1 MATRFEELEPKYMF
15 EELGYVLDDCSDFLG
30 DACCLNYQIIKD
42 NCIKKEI
49 TFYLKGAGL
58 QEDQFYIGF
67 SDVNYLTKKEL
78 KAIKKQIEELGWL
91 EDK

>member
-1 MATRFEELEPKYMF
+1 MKAKDMF
-15 EELGYVLDDCSDFLG
+15 EDLGYVLDDCSNFSG

-58 QEDQFYIGF
+58 QKEQYYVSF
-67 SDVNYLTKKEL
+67 SDVEYLTKNEL
-78 KAIKKQIEELGWL
+78 KAINQQVKELGWDN
-91 EDK
+91 E